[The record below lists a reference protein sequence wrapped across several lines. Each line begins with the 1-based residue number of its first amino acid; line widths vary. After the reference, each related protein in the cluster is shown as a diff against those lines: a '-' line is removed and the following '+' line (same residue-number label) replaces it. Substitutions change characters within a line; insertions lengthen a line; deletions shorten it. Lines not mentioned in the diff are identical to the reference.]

1 MTLNLHQGGARLQQ
15 SNLSAVDIIK
25 SVTLSVHPCFK
36 MPSASA
42 LMPLL
47 NLCNQF
53 QRENR
58 PSGELLEIE
67 IMSAQSLIAAR
78 KFIQAIEKLRK
89 IQS

>member
-1 MTLNLHQGGARLQQ
+1 
-15 SNLSAVDIIK
+15 
-25 SVTLSVHPCFK
+25 
-36 MPSASA
+36 
-42 LMPLL
+42 MPLL

-58 PSGELLEIE
+58 PAGELLEIE

>member
-1 MTLNLHQGGARLQQ
+1 MTLTLHQGGVHLPQG
-15 SNLSAVDIIK
+15 NFSAVDVIK
-25 SVTLSVHPCFK
+25 SVTLSVQPCFK

-47 NLCNQF
+47 NLCNLF
-53 QRENR
+53 LLENR
-58 PSGELLEIE
+58 PAGELLEIE

-89 IQS
+89 I